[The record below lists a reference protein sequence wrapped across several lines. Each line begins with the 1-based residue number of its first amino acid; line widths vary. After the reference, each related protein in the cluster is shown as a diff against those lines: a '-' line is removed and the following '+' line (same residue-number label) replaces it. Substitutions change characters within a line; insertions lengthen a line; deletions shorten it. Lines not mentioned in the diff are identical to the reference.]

1 MVQGRL
7 LSPHPPTHRASA
19 NRHAHNRDPA
29 RMKLLF
35 DFLPIVLFFG
45 VFKYAEAYPQGA
57 AAFATQYL
65 GFAVA
70 GGTVSATVAPVLLA
84 TAVVIVATL
93 AQVGWILA
101 RGRKVDTML
110 WVSLGLVVVLGGM
123 TIWFQNET
131 FIKWK
136 PSVLYWAMGL
146 AFWLSPI
153 LFGKN
158 LLRVLMGQQIELP
171 DGIWRRLNLA
181 WVAFFGLMGLAN
193 IFVAYSFSTDTWV
206 NFKLFGGIGLMLL
219 FTLAQGF
226 YLSRYLEPQDGA
238 AAAGDGASK
247 PASPR
252 GVADA

>member
-1 MVQGRL
+1 
-7 LSPHPPTHRASA
+7 
-19 NRHAHNRDPA
+19 
-29 RMKLLF
+29 
-35 DFLPIVLFFG
+35 
-45 VFKYAEAYPQGA
+45 
-57 AAFATQYL
+57 
-65 GFAVA
+65 
-70 GGTVSATVAPVLLA
+70 
-84 TAVVIVATL
+84 
-93 AQVGWILA
+93 
-101 RGRKVDTML
+101 
-110 WVSLGLVVVLGGM
+110 VLGGM

-171 DGIWRRLNLA
+171 DGVWRRLNLA